1 MSPKEQ
7 ITSRIRQSGLKLPA
21 VIAILVAFVFAM
33 CINFGVRAKVEASNK
48 TVGLFIDYD
57 ELMRIA
63 DGAHGIEFA
72 DMLRKAYLAG
82 ATGLVVRERL
92 LAEWE
97 AAGDVITYS
106 GGQFEFYLKSQFG
119 EASGGMIDDLDILP
133 SGTYILTKDPLVH
146 EQIYS
151 MLETKTRYPEKF
163 AIPGYYCIAAQ
174 LHSSE
179 RATLGL
185 GFPLAQLKEAA
196 AAGFQIIPRL
206 RNWEPVN
213 WESLKE
219 TFRWVAMIPNIAAV
233 GFNEQTVPGD
243 GINWIIQDLLA
254 EAIAPIGKPLVSFEF
269 YDQYGLTNL
278 ASRFDYNLIRA
289 HAISDNEIR
298 RYSDFEVAM
307 DRYSLA
313 ATERNI
319 RIIYLRFQ
327 GLTNPAASMES
338 NLELITGV
346 REGLEADGLIVGDPT
361 PIPYYTIGKIP
372 MFFLGVGV
380 IAAGGWLLALAA
392 EKYARKKWRLPYCIF
407 MVACCAIWAVLI
419 FISPTLSKK
428 LMSLAGAIIF
438 PCLSMLLV
446 LINNPKPCASESG
459 VKRAL
464 SSIGILICISAMT
477 FVGAMITSAML
488 AETVFMLKLDSFF
501 GVKVSHIFPLVLV
514 PCFLLLRERD
524 WFGIV
529 SGTVK
534 SNVKFW
540 HLFVGVVLLGGFI
553 VYVLRT
559 GNEAPELVS
568 EFEVSVRQI
577 LKNILGVRPR
587 TKEFLIGHPLT
598 IVLLYYGYKL
608 EVFPLVMVGLIG
620 QISIINTY
628 AHLHTPLMVSLLRT
642 ANGLWIGILIGVLA
656 ILIMEWI
663 IRRVRLT
670 TSQASG
676 ELEVVSNGL

>member
-1 MSPKEQ
+1 MSPKER
-7 ITSRIRQSGLKLPA
+7 ISRIKWQPGLKLPA
-21 VIAILVAFVFAM
+21 VAAILVAFVFAM
-33 CINFGVRAKVEASNK
+33 FINFGIRANVEANNK

-63 DGAHGIEFA
+63 DGSHGIEFA
-72 DMLRKAYLAG
+72 DMLRKASLAG
-82 ATGLVVRERL
+82 ATGLVIRERL

-106 GGQFEFYLKSQFG
+106 GGQLEFYLASQYG
-119 EASGGMIDDLDILP
+119 EAYHEMIGDLDILP

-163 AIPGYYCIAAQ
+163 SIPGYYGIASQ

-179 RATLGL
+179 RATIGL
-185 GFPLAQLKEAA
+185 GFPLAQLEEAA
-196 AAGFQIIPRL
+196 AAGYQIIPRL

-213 WESLKE
+213 WNSLRE
-219 TFRWVAMIPNIAAV
+219 TFRWVEMIPNIAAI
-233 GFNEQTVPGD
+233 GFNDQTVPGD

-254 EAIAPIGKPLVSFEF
+254 EAIAPLEKPLVSFEF
-269 YDQYGLTNL
+269 YDQYGLSNL

-327 GLTNPAASMES
+327 GLTNPAATMES

-346 REGLEADGLIVGDPT
+346 REGLEADGLTVGDPT
-361 PIPYYTIGKIP
+361 PIPYYTVGRIP
-372 MFFLGVGV
+372 LFFLGVGV

-392 EKYARKKWRLPYCIF
+392 EKYAKKKWRLPYCIV
-407 MVACCAIWAVLI
+407 MVACCAIWAALI
-419 FISPTLSKK
+419 IFAPYLSRKA
-428 LMSLAGAIIF
+428 MALAGAILF
-438 PCLSMLLV
+438 PCLSFV
-446 LINNPKPCASESG
+446 LILVHRPKLQIADSG

-464 SSIGILICISAMT
+464 YVIVQVLVMSLMT
-477 FVGAMITSAML
+477 LVGAMIMSAIL
-488 AETVFMLKLDSFF
+488 AETIFMLRLDMFR
-501 GVKVSHIFPLVLV
+501 GTKVSHIAPLIIV
-514 PCFLLLRERD
+514 PVILWLREED
-524 WFGIV
+524 CYGIIT
-529 SGTVK
+529 GAVK

-540 HLFVGVVLLGGFI
+540 QLAVGIILLAGLA
-553 VYVLRT
+553 VYILRT

-568 EFEVSVRQI
+568 ELEVQVRKI
-577 LKNILGVRPR
+577 LNNILGVRPR
-587 TKEFLIGHPLT
+587 TKEFLIGHPIS

-608 EVFPLVMVGLIG
+608 EMFPLVMVGLIG
-620 QISIINTY
+620 QISVINTY

-642 ANGLWIGILIGVLA
+642 ANGLWIGILIGVIA
-656 ILIMEWI
+656 IVIIDWI
-663 IRRVRLT
+663 LRRIRARAVREER
-670 TSQASG
+670 G
-676 ELEVVSNGL
+676 ELREES